1 MNNPVKLGIKAK
13 IILIIIPLL
22 ISSFTINS
30 FISITSSRQNL
41 FYISKQLLTYK
52 IEQLQNYVSSQWDNL
67 QKSDFAKDPIYT
79 EIIKKSI
86 ESYAKGMIRKDSELI
101 FAIDR
106 GNNLIFSTS
115 ELDYNPGKIKIV
127 EQNTKFKYITLTN
140 FKISDNTYIGLSS
153 VVSNIEWKI
162 YIVENKKA
170 FMKNILKMTYLQI
183 ITYVISLILISV
195 ILILSV
201 SIITGPINRVR
212 KAIHNITVNKN
223 FSHKV
228 KIEYPDEIGALVFDF
243 NDMTSSLDLAYRKL
257 KKYALDEAV
266 AKKEMFIREK
276 ETLIVL
282 GKASDYKDP
291 ETGAHIARVSNYS
304 LLISKALGQDDNIQ
318 DLLYYA
324 APLHDIG
331 KMGIPDSI
339 ILKPGKLTDKEFE
352 LIKTHTTIGS
362 AILENPSSKYLKAGA
377 VIAKSHHEKFDG
389 SGYPY
394 GLKGEEIPILG
405 RIVAVADVFDA
416 LTTERPYK
424 KAWTIEKTQEYMM
437 SKKGIHFDPELV
449 NLFFKN
455 LPEIIKIQNKQYSL

>member
-1 MNNPVKLGIKAK
+1 
-13 IILIIIPLL
+13 
-22 ISSFTINS
+22 
-30 FISITSSRQNL
+30 
-41 FYISKQLLTYK
+41 TY
-52 IEQLQNYVSSQWDNL
+52 
-67 QKSDFAKDPIYT
+67 A
-79 EIIKKSI
+79 
-86 ESYAKGMIRKDSELI
+86 
-101 FAIDR
+101 
-106 GNNLIFSTS
+106 
-115 ELDYNPGKIKIV
+115 
-127 EQNTKFKYITLTN
+127 
-140 FKISDNTYIGLSS
+140 
-153 VVSNIEWKI
+153 
-162 YIVENKKA
+162 
-170 FMKNILKMTYLQI
+170 
-183 ITYVISLILISV
+183 ISLILISG

-201 SIITGPINRVR
+201 DIITGPIKRVR
-212 KAIHNITVNKN
+212 KAIHNITVNKD

-228 KIEYPDEIGALVFDF
+228 RIEYPDEIGALVFDF

-304 LLISKALGQDDNIQ
+304 LLISKALGQDNNIQ
-318 DLLYYA
+318 DLIYYA

-331 KMGIPDSI
+331 KLGIPDSVL
-339 ILKPGKLTDKEFE
+339 LKPGKLTDDEFE

-377 VIAKSHHEKFDG
+377 VIAKTHHEKIDG

-405 RIVAVADVFDA
+405 RIVSVADVFDS

-424 KAWTIEKTQEYMM
+424 KAWSIEKTQEYMM

-449 NLFFKN
+449 DLFFKN
-455 LPEIIKIQNKQYSL
+455 LPEIIKIQNLK